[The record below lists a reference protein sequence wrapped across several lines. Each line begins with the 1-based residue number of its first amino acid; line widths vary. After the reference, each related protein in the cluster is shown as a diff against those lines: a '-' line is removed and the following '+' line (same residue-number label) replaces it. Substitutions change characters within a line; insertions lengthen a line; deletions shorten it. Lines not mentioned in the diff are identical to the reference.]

1 MLLPAGVMYS
11 LILLR
16 DPTMKIKHRLTTDP
30 CQLEFAFCETYPV
43 HGIIAPLP
51 TKHHAE
57 SNMSPEQIF
66 AKWEPLAHKCVANW
80 NIQGY
85 DRDDL
90 LQEARMAICRV
101 AKKFDASRGG
111 FFTVAQRAIKNRLAT
126 ISLQTKRQKRTA
138 YVTSLDESI
147 DLGDEGGT
155 ANLYDILESRE
166 DLPTGMELE
175 ELLKGYLDRIR
186 NRRARDM
193 GKMKAEMDEALRI
206 IKETFGIELT
216 MPKPRRVNQSLA
228 SA

>member
-57 SNMSPEQIF
+57 SNMSPEQI
-66 AKWEPLAHKCVANW
+66 
-80 NIQGY
+80 
-85 DRDDL
+85 
-90 LQEARMAICRV
+90 
-101 AKKFDASRGG
+101 DASRGG

-155 ANLYDILESRE
+155 ANLYDILESRD
-166 DLPTGMELE
+166 DLPTPMELE
-175 ELLKGYLDRIR
+175 ELHKGYLERIR